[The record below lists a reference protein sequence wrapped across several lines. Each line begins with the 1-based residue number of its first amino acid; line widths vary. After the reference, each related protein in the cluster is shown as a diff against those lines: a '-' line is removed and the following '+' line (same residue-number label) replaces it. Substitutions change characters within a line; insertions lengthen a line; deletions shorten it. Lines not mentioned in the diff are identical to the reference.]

1 MLASFGVFIL
11 PPLLFALCTGFS
23 CSAFALY
30 IGWSFGPIVN
40 QNNVICFLG
49 IALGVSLWIV
59 MLLPLFEV
67 SISANNLD
75 DLERFLLYLV
85 LFGATPLAAFP
96 ALFLFGPGKKRN
108 HEPK

>member
-1 MLASFGVFIL
+1 MLIAFFG
-11 PPLLFALCTGFS
+11 GFW
-23 CSAFALY
+23 CSVLAIYLGWR
-30 IGWSFGPIVN
+30 IGPKRN
-40 QNNVICFLG
+40 KNNVICFLG

-75 DLERFLLYLV
+75 DFERFLLYLV